1 MEEIRDMV
9 IKVEGMV
16 FVPNL
21 GQKHVEI
28 YEIGNRRGGFGI
40 GGGMCYEVSLVVF
53 DWEDVFIVKFQSD
66 VVGNKCIQ
74 CLLVFPWDGDVRRL
88 CQFLFLDR
96 ACFRKMLGA
105 KVVVEVNLELIAK
118 ED

>member
-1 MEEIRDMV
+1 M
-9 IKVEGMV
+9 
-16 FVPNL
+16 
-21 GQKHVEI
+21 
-28 YEIGNRRGGFGI
+28 
-40 GGGMCYEVSLVVF
+40 
-53 DWEDVFIVKFQSD
+53 
-66 VVGNKCIQ
+66 
-74 CLLVFPWDGDVRRL
+74 FPWDGDVRRL

>member
-1 MEEIRDMV
+1 M
-9 IKVEGMV
+9 
-16 FVPNL
+16 
-21 GQKHVEI
+21 
-28 YEIGNRRGGFGI
+28 
-40 GGGMCYEVSLVVF
+40 
-53 DWEDVFIVKFQSD
+53 
-66 VVGNKCIQ
+66 
-74 CLLVFPWDGDVRRL
+74 FPWDSDVRRL